1 MRRLG
6 YRLAWALLRVYWF
19 VRRPQERGVRC
30 ALWRDGHLLLVR
42 HSYGDRGW
50 LLPGGRL
57 KRGEPPSEGAR
68 REVRQEVGVDLRDWH
83 VMGSIFHTE
92 LHKGDTTYYLRARV
106 GDAELSLNGP
116 EFTEVT
122 WWTSGELPA
131 GASPDLVAAHRRGFL
146 APP

>member
-30 ALWRDGHLLLVR
+30 ALWREGHLLLVR

-57 KRGEPPSEGAR
+57 KRGEEPSDGAR
-68 REVRQEVGVDLRDWH
+68 REVRQEVGADLSDWH
-83 VMGSIFHTE
+83 VMGSTFTTT
-92 LHKGDTTYYLRARV
+92 LHKGDTTFYLRARL
-106 GDAELSLNGP
+106 GDTELDFGGP
-116 EFTEVT
+116 EFAEVT
-122 WWTSGELPA
+122 WWKPGELPA
-131 GASPDLVAAHRRGFL
+131 GASPDLVEAHRRGFL